1 MANRKKDWKQGLSRW
16 QALEA
21 RFPTNLAVLA
31 GLAETFWMLKDE
43 AALTPVLDRL
53 LALEPHNIPGE
64 VLYSRLELRQNKAK
78 AAVARLVAAQAHWS
92 GDSRLSAPLTDARMQ
107 ALVEDDTIAPST
119 PDRPSE
125 TSNAPSQLF
134 EEFESLGSGCE
145 FGLLQRKFGIEP
157 LGLLR
162 WGNITPEGLISALEK
177 RFEGIGNPETT
188 VIKPIGENYS
198 LMDRR
203 YEMGMQT
210 FISIATES
218 AETLLPKLCKRQRY
232 LARMLMEDMQEGRRI
247 LVYKMESPMSRD
259 QIDRLWRA
267 LNQYGKN
274 ALLLVRLADADHRV
288 GELKILED
296 GLMIGT
302 VDRFSNSDIAV
313 EAWTS
318 ICRAAQEAWKQIR
331 ER

>member
-1 MANRKKDWKQGLSRW
+1 
-16 QALEA
+16 
-21 RFPTNLAVLA
+21 
-31 GLAETFWMLKDE
+31 
-43 AALTPVLDRL
+43 
-53 LALEPHNIPGE
+53 
-64 VLYSRLELRQNKAK
+64 
-78 AAVARLVAAQAHWS
+78 
-92 GDSRLSAPLTDARMQ
+92 MQ
-107 ALVEDDTIAPST
+107 ALVEDDTTSPAS
-119 PDRPSE
+119 PDRSSE
-125 TSNAPSQLF
+125 RSNAPSQLF

-177 RFEGIGNPETT
+177 RFEGIGNLETT

-274 ALLLVRLADADHRV
+274 ALLLVKLADAD
-288 GELKILED
+288 
-296 GLMIGT
+296 
-302 VDRFSNSDIAV
+302 IAL
-313 EAWTS
+313 AN
-318 ICRAAQEAWKQIR
+318 
-331 ER
+331 